1 MRRLIAIC
9 FMLILLCGLTS
20 CSTVGHN
27 FVVPS
32 QHSFLLGQ
40 TTKAEILNQ
49 FGTPEKEENV
59 TRNGETVERL
69 QYQYQY
75 AESPESPIRRD
86 YAKIIRLRMLEV
98 YLWKQKLVGYIYLSN
113 FKEDSTCVNNN
124 TATSIKRGQLKEE
137 VIRIIGSPRSKMIY
151 PLINN
156 REGEAYEYYY
166 KLDKINEIVGLTAG
180 GFAELRRTS
189 HNSETLLIEFDVHGI
204 VSNVSYETNGDLSPS
219 CATTYYSRPNNL
231 KPSNDKA
238 TLVLFGDDYFW
249 NYIDG
254 KFIGITKKSTY
265 FITQVNPGKHYLV
278 VAMENTKAALI
289 DFKPGRM
296 YYLREVASLGFFQA
310 ARTSGFSPM
319 TPQEAKDAMDHR
331 TNQEEL
337 NMETN
342 IGNMDHQRYQQ
353 AIADY
358 NQEIKDNPQGFK
370 DMLDYNGY

>member
-1 MRRLIAIC
+1 
-9 FMLILLCGLTS
+9 MLILLCGLTS

-27 FVVPS
+27 FVAPS

-75 AESPESPIRRD
+75 AESPASPVHHDIW
-86 YAKIIRLRMLEV
+86 KIIRLRMLEV

-113 FKEDSTCVNNN
+113 FKEDSTCINDN
-124 TATSIKRGQLKEE
+124 TANLIKKGQSKEE
-137 VIRIIGSPRSKMIY
+137 VIRIIGLPRSKMIY

-166 KLDKINEIVGLTAG
+166 KLDKINQLVGFTAG
-180 GFAELRRTS
+180 GFAELRKSS
-189 HNSETLLIEFDVHGI
+189 HNSETLLVEFDVQGI
-204 VSNVSYETNGDLSPS
+204 VSNVSYKTNGDLSPS
-219 CATTYYSRPNNL
+219 CATPYYSRPNL

-238 TLVLFGDDYFW
+238 TLVLFGDSYFW

-254 KFIGITKKSTY
+254 KFIGLTNRKSY
-265 FITQVNPGKHYLV
+265 LITQVNPGKHYLV
-278 VAMENTKAALI
+278 VATENIKAALI
-289 DFKPGRM
+289 DFEPGRI
-296 YYLREVASLGFFQA
+296 YYLREGTTMGLFQGRA
-310 ARTSGFSPM
+310 SGFYPM
-319 TPQEAKDAMDHR
+319 TPQEAKDAMDRR
-331 TNQEEL
+331 TDNWGGL
-337 NMETN
+337 DMETN
-342 IGNMDHQRYQQ
+342 VGDMDHQRYQQ

-370 DMLDYNGY
+370 DILDYNGY